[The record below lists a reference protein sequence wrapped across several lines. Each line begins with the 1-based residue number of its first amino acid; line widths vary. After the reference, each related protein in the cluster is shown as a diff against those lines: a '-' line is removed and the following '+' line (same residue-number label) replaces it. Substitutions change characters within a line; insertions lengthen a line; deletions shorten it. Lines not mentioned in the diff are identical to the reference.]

1 MKLVTLSQSQCS
13 FTISKILGPLRI
25 RLNLPPV
32 FYKCSGKAWMTAH
45 LFPMWFARFF
55 YVYCW
60 DLRKKCSFQNTL
72 LLIDN
77 APSHPRAL
85 MEMYNQINIVVMPAN
100 TTLILQPLDQGVIS
114 TFKSLFTFFCFWKT
128 ITFFIV
134 RCKESACFPFLDDA
148 CRGEG
153 MNLMS
158 GRRGRE
164 YG

>member
-1 MKLVTLSQSQCS
+1 MLAYRSGNPGASKSDAASVLPLLSKWNNKACMAAHL
-13 FTISKILGPLRI
+13 FTTWFTEYFK
-25 RLNLPPV
+25 PV
-32 FYKCSGKAWMTAH
+32 LETCCSGK
-45 LFPMWFARFF
+45 
-55 YVYCW
+55 
-60 DLRKKCSFQNTL
+60 KKKISFRIL
-72 LLIDN
+72 LLIDK
-77 APSHPRAL
+77 APGDSRAL